1 MLRMPT
7 EELNVTALL
16 EAWNAGDER
25 AFEKL
30 VPLVYEEM
38 RRSAHRY
45 MARERAGHT
54 LQTTALINEV
64 YRRLTT
70 YHGVRWQN
78 RQHFLGVCANLMR
91 RVLTDFARSRRFL
104 KRGGNV
110 EHIPLNVEELAG
122 LEPAAGLI
130 SLDDALRALESVDER
145 KSRVVELRFF
155 GGLSVQETAD
165 ALQVSPETV
174 MRDWKFAKSWLLR
187 EMSTR

>member
-1 MLRMPT
+1 MST
-7 EELNVTALL
+7 EDLNVTGLL

-25 AFEKL
+25 AFDKL

-54 LQTTALINEV
+54 LQTTALVNEV
-64 YRRLTT
+64 YLRLTS

-104 KRGGNV
+104 KRGGELQRV
-110 EHIPLNVEELAG
+110 PLEVDELAG

-130 SLDDALRALESVDER
+130 SLDDALRALEALDQR

-155 GGLSVQETAD
+155 GGLSVQESAE

-174 MRDWKFAKSWLLR
+174 MRDWQFAKSWLLR
-187 EMSTR
+187 EMSTH